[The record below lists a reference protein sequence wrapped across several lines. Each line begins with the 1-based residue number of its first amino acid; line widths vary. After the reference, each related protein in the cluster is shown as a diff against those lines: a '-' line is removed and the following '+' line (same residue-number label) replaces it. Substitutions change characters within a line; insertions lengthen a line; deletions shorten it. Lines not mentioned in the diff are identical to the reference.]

1 MRRPRAAAVAPLLLL
16 LGAPLSV
23 SLSVSLS
30 WQPAGA
36 GEVAPPQ
43 EIVAG
48 HVLRPLPLAGRH
60 VVVDPGHQLGNAR
73 FPAETARLVEAGGFR
88 KACNTSGTATAAG
101 YPEATFTWEVSRRLA
116 ERLRRAGATVTLT
129 RDGDSADRWG
139 PCVDERGTA
148 GNAEG
153 ADLKVSVHGDGSYAA
168 GAHGF
173 HVIAGDEA
181 SLRVAEVVRGALQD
195 AGFAPATYVAGGD
208 GLDLRTDLAT
218 LNLSAMP
225 AVLVELGNMR
235 DAGDAAV
242 MTSPA
247 GQERFA
253 SALASGVRRWLR

>member
-1 MRRPRAAAVAPLLLL
+1 M
-16 LGAPLSV
+16 
-23 SLSVSLS
+23 
-30 WQPAGA
+30 
-36 GEVAPPQ
+36 
-43 EIVAG
+43 
-48 HVLRPLPLAGRH
+48 
-60 VVVDPGHQLGNAR
+60 
-73 FPAETARLVEAGGFR
+73 
-88 KACNTSGTATAAG
+88 
-101 YPEATFTWEVSRRLA
+101 
-116 ERLRRAGATVTLT
+116 
-129 RDGDSADRWG
+129 
-139 PCVDERGTA
+139 DERGTT

-181 SLRVAEVVRGALQD
+181 SLRVAAVVRGALED
-195 AGFAPATYVAGGD
+195 AGFARATYVAGGD

-218 LNLSAMP
+218 LNLSQMP

>member
-1 MRRPRAAAVAPLLLL
+1 MRRPRVAAVAPLLLA
-16 LGAPLSV
+16 LGAAASLGSV
-23 SLSVSLS
+23 LGSG
-30 WQPAGA
+30 PAGA
-36 GEVAPPQ
+36 DEVAPPQ
-43 EIVAG
+43 EVVAG

-88 KACNTSGTATAAG
+88 KACNTTGTATDAG
-101 YPEATFTWEVSRRLA
+101 YAEATFTWEVSRRLA
-116 ERLRRAGATVTLT
+116 ERLRRAGARVTLT
-129 RDGDSADRWG
+129 RVGDSADRWG

-181 SLRVAEVVRGALQD
+181 SLRVAEVLRGALED
-195 AGFAPATYVAGGD
+195 AGFARATYVAGGD

-218 LNLSAMP
+218 LNLSQMP